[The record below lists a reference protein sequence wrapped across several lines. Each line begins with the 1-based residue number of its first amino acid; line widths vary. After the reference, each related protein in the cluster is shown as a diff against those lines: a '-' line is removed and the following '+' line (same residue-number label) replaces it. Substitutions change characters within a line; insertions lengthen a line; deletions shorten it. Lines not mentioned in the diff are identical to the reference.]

1 MMSNLLKRREFTLFI
16 LILVLLLAVSLRS
29 PNFFQLGNLY
39 YILNDTAIL
48 VMVAVGQLMV
58 IVTGGIDLSV
68 ASGIALTGMS
78 VGMLNQYYPNIPII
92 VILLISLAIGF
103 ILGSF
108 NGLLVS
114 LVKIPPIITTL
125 GTMSIYRGFVFVL
138 SKGEWVSAHEM
149 SAAFREL
156 PRGTLF
162 GMTNLLYCALV
173 VLVIFTIFLHLTKT
187 GREIYGVG
195 GNKVAAQYV
204 GINIKKIQYL
214 AFALS
219 GVIVGLS
226 GLFWVARYASAQN
239 ETALGFELQTIAAC
253 VIGGVSIMGG
263 SGTVLG
269 AILGAIFLGIVNNA
283 LTIINLSPFY
293 QMAIQ
298 GFVIIAAI
306 VANTVVD
313 RRNQLAMLRTRKF

>member
-1 MMSNLLKRREFTLFI
+1 
-16 LILVLLLAVSLRS
+16 
-29 PNFFQLGNLY
+29 
-39 YILNDTAIL
+39 
-48 VMVAVGQLMV
+48 
-58 IVTGGIDLSV
+58 
-68 ASGIALTGMS
+68 
-78 VGMLNQYYPNIPII
+78 
-92 VILLISLAIGF
+92 
-103 ILGSF
+103 
-108 NGLLVS
+108 
-114 LVKIPPIITTL
+114 
-125 GTMSIYRGFVFVL
+125 
-138 SKGEWVSAHEM
+138 
-149 SAAFREL
+149 
-156 PRGTLF
+156 
-162 GMTNLLYCALV
+162 MTNLLCCALV

-313 RRNQLAMLRTRKF
+313 RRNQLAMSRTRTF